1 MSLTVG
7 ALCERAS
14 GAAVSGLVSAVSAR
28 PPLGGFPELP
38 QLAFSERGCQ
48 EKHFPADRPPGRNT
62 AHGSQPLLGR
72 DDLLIRLE
80 KFSTLHDTVVLSL
93 ETEKQTAA

>member
-1 MSLTVG
+1 MSQAKDWVTT
-7 ALCERAS
+7 S
-14 GAAVSGLVSAVSAR
+14 R
-28 PPLGGFPELP
+28 PV
-38 QLAFSERGCQ
+38 FSERGCQ

-62 AHGSQPLLGR
+62 AHGSQPLLRR

>member
-1 MSLTVG
+1 MG
-7 ALCERAS
+7 AIQDQNFQRTDAGVKLRLLAS
-14 GAAVSGLVSAVSAR
+14 R
-28 PPLGGFPELP
+28 P
-38 QLAFSERGCQ
+38 AFSERGCQ

-62 AHGSQPLLGR
+62 AHGSQPLLRR

>member
-1 MSLTVG
+1 MAELSL
-7 ALCERAS
+7 L
-14 GAAVSGLVSAVSAR
+14 SAKFLKQEPGSPGR
-28 PPLGGFPELP
+28 INRQG
-38 QLAFSERGCQ
+38 FSERGCQ

-62 AHGSQPLLGR
+62 AHGSQPLLRR

-80 KFSTLHDTVVLSL
+80 RFSTLHDTVVLSL